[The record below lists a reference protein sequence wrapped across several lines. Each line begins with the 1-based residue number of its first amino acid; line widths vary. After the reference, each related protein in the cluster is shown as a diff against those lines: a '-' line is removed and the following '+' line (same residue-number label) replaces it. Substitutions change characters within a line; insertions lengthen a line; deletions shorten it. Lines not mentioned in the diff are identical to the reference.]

1 MATPI
6 GHALAGY
13 AVYGVA
19 RGKEDRDRL
28 GVLLVCVAMA
38 IAPDLDFVPGL
49 LLGKPALFHQGISHS
64 IGFALAGSF
73 VAAAVYR
80 LIRGKGFV
88 GVFLLGFLSYM
99 SHLVIDYFGPDTR
112 MPYGIPLLWP
122 ISGEY
127 FISPVQ
133 IFLGTQH
140 AESTSATTGVWIRGM
155 LHLHNVSAIAWE
167 IVLIAPLVLVCR
179 WYGKRTS
186 RRSAACQE
194 R

>member
-13 AVYGVA
+13 AVYGFA
-19 RGKEDRDRL
+19 GRKEEQERL
-28 GVLLVCVAMA
+28 GLLLVCVALA

-49 LLGKPALFHQGISHS
+49 LFGTPALFHQGITHS
-64 IGFALAGSF
+64 IGFALVVSV

-80 LIRGKGFV
+80 LVIGKGFIV
-88 GVFLLGFLSYM
+88 VFFLGFLSYT
-99 SHLVIDYFGPDTR
+99 SHLLIDYFGPDIR
-112 MPYGIPLLWP
+112 MPYGIPVLWP

-133 IFLGTQH
+133 VFLGTYH
-140 AESTSATTGVWIRGM
+140 AESTSATTGEWIRGM

-167 IVLIAPLVLVCR
+167 IALIAPLILVGR
-179 WYGKRTS
+179 WYRNRTS
-186 RRSAACQE
+186 RRSVVC
-194 R
+194 

>member
-13 AVYGVA
+13 AVYGLA
-19 RGKEDRDRL
+19 GGKEDRERR

-38 IAPDLDFVPGL
+38 IAPDLDFVPGVFF
-49 LLGKPALFHQGISHS
+49 GRPALFHQGITHS
-64 IGFALAGSF
+64 IGFALVVSL
-73 VAAAVYR
+73 VEAAVYR
-80 LIRGKGFV
+80 LVKGKGFV
-88 GVFLLGFLSYM
+88 GIFFLGFLSYM

-122 ISGEY
+122 INGEY

-133 IFLGTQH
+133 IFLGTHH
-140 AESTSATTGVWIRGM
+140 AESTSATTGAWIRGM

-167 IVLIAPLVLVCR
+167 IALIAPLILVGR
-179 WYGKRTS
+179 WYRKRTS
-186 RRSAACQE
+186 RRSTAC
-194 R
+194 

>member
-13 AVYGVA
+13 AVYGLA
-19 RGKEDRDRL
+19 GRKEDRERL
-28 GVLLVCVAMA
+28 GLVLVCVTMA

-49 LLGKPALFHQGISHS
+49 LLGRPALFHQGITHS
-64 IGFALAGSF
+64 IGFALVVSL

-80 LIRGKGFV
+80 LMRGKGFI
-88 GVFLLGFLSYM
+88 GICFLGFLSYM

-133 IFLGTQH
+133 VFLGTQH
-140 AESTSATTGVWIRGM
+140 AESTSATTGAWIRGM
-155 LHLHNVSAIAWE
+155 LHPHNVSAIAWE
-167 IVLIAPLVLVCR
+167 IVLIAPLILVGR
-179 WYGKRTS
+179 WYRKRTS
-186 RRSAACQE
+186 RRSAAC
-194 R
+194 